1 MTMTA
6 ASKPRDGGRGGRW
19 AAALASSFD
28 NVVGDDPPGLTDTSG
43 TGKGRGVRYKAAA
56 APSIATDGGRRT
68 AEDGGARAR
77 TEGPPS
83 AA

>member
-1 MTMTA
+1 MTMRG
-6 ASKPRDGGRGGRW
+6 ASKLRDGSQGGRW
-19 AAALASSFD
+19 AAALASSFN
-28 NVVGDDPPGLTDTSG
+28 NVVGDNPPGLTDTSG

>member
-43 TGKGRGVRYKAAA
+43 TGKCRGVRYKAAA
-56 APSIATDGGRRT
+56 APSIATDGGRWM